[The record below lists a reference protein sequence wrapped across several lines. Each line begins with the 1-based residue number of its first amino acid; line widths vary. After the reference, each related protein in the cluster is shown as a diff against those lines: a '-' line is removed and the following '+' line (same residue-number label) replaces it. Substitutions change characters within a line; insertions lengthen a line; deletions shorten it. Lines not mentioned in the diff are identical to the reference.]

1 MRHRDVVIAGIYA
14 TEQAR
19 TLPGR
24 TSADVCMQA
33 VDGALTDA
41 GLTRDDVDGIAVD
54 WPGPVGERFESGS
67 WAKFL
72 AGKAAYTTA
81 TIADTN
87 GARGIMRAA
96 AAISYGICDVAV
108 VGGGRAGVQPASRS
122 NAPLSS
128 ASLGREFLDVWAA
141 SSLLRFALVAQRH
154 MQLFGTTSEQL
165 AGIAAG
171 IRNNGHVNPEAVMFG
186 KGPYTVADVLA
197 SRLVATPFHLLDICI
212 MSEGGAAV
220 VLTAADRAPDLR
232 HRPVAILGG
241 SAEYVD
247 APQPDVPTY
256 ERVGRVGA
264 GAARR
269 ALASAG
275 AGVHDIDVFG
285 LYDPNSFEVL
295 RQFEILGL
303 CEEGEGGAFGE
314 TGSFEL
320 GGKHPVNP
328 DGGLLSHSWLAGQQT
343 TMRVIECVRQ
353 LRGTAVNQVPD
364 AELAYAA
371 HGGSAIGGYAC
382 IVLGSAGR

>member
-1 MRHRDVVIAGIYA
+1 
-14 TEQAR
+14 
-19 TLPGR
+19 
-24 TSADVCMQA
+24 
-33 VDGALTDA
+33 
-41 GLTRDDVDGIAVD
+41 
-54 WPGPVGERFESGS
+54 
-67 WAKFL
+67 
-72 AGKAAYTTA
+72 
-81 TIADTN
+81 
-87 GARGIMRAA
+87 MRAA

-108 VGGGRAGVQPASRS
+108 VGGGRAGVQATSGS
-122 NAPLSS
+122 NAPLSG

-154 MQLFGTTSEQL
+154 MQLFGTTSGQL
-165 AGIAAG
+165 ARIAAG

-197 SRLVATPFHLLDICI
+197 SRLVTTPFHLLDICI

-269 ALASAG
+269 ALASAEVD
-275 AGVHDIDVFG
+275 VHDIDVFG

-295 RQFEILGL
+295 RQFELLGL
-303 CEEGEGGAFGE
+303 CEEGEGGAFAE

-328 DGGLLSHSWLAGQQT
+328 DGGLLS
-343 TMRVIECVRQ
+343 Q
-353 LRGTAVNQVPD
+353 LRDDQLLRRRLCAVQPVRVRPRRDQRFRQTGTRCSRKASTPSR
-364 AELAYAA
+364 ASRLALMASTSRLVA
-371 HGGSAIGGYAC
+371 SQPSRSPAGSSTDPPQAIRFVA
-382 IVLGSAGR
+382 